1 MKGIPLFDRHP
12 KFFIARVLNTHAH
25 SIIILKYTALYL
37 QLSGKWFIRQFVLAF
52 SYNLINFLVNRFQNY
67 IVIENVVKLKQIH
80 PHWYLSKSCHNKI
93 NIVRIFGFHIMN
105 WWKILIRIYSQ
116 QIRSNH
122 NSIFQCL
129 CLYVNIL
136 YMNVE
141 RFYQR
146 MMMNEHF
153 LPVEC
158 GKKKIHS
165 SSFEGAIKFP
175 EKCIDSLPMWKKC
188 SFFPLLMYK

>member
-1 MKGIPLFDRHP
+1 MIGIPNSLSLECWTHTHIRLSSWNILLSTYNYPENDLSDNLFLP
-12 KFFIARVLNTHAH
+12 
-25 SIIILKYTALYL
+25 
-37 QLSGKWFIRQFVLAF
+37 F

-67 IVIENVVKLKQIH
+67 VVIENVVKLKQIY

-158 GKKKIHS
+158 GKKKIIHPHSKAPSNSRKNVSILYQCGKNVHS
-165 SSFEGAIKFP
+165 SL
-175 EKCIDSLPMWKKC
+175 C
-188 SFFPLLMYK
+188 